1 MMTYWGGVEAGG
13 TKFVCAVG
21 TGPEN
26 LMAKTT
32 FDTGTPEETLSR
44 VIDFF
49 RSQGRQPGELKAV
62 GVGSFG
68 PVDLRKDSPTFGYI
82 TTTPKEDWVNTDFA
96 GAIER
101 GLGVPVNF
109 DTDVNAAAL
118 AEHRWGAARALHT
131 FIYLTVGT
139 GIGGGGMINGRPA
152 HGLLHPEMGHIL
164 IPHDFT
170 EDPFP
175 GVCPYHG
182 DCLEGLAS
190 GPAILKRWGAG
201 GDELAGDHP
210 AWRLQAKYLAL
221 GLVNFICTISPQ
233 RIIMG
238 GGVMH
243 RKQLFPMI
251 REKVLASLGGYIK
264 AGEILDDIE
273 GYIVPPLLGDEAG
286 VLGGIALAMQI
297 SR

>member
-32 FDTGTPEETLSR
+32 FDTGTPEETLLR

-139 GIGGGGMINGRPA
+139 GIGGGV
-152 HGLLHPEMGHIL
+152 HPEMGHIL

>member
-1 MMTYWGGVEAGG
+1 
-13 TKFVCAVG
+13 
-21 TGPEN
+21 
-26 LMAKTT
+26 
-32 FDTGTPEETLSR
+32 
-44 VIDFF
+44 
-49 RSQGRQPGELKAV
+49 
-62 GVGSFG
+62 
-68 PVDLRKDSPTFGYI
+68 
-82 TTTPKEDWVNTDFA
+82 
-96 GAIER
+96 
-101 GLGVPVNF
+101 
-109 DTDVNAAAL
+109 
-118 AEHRWGAARALHT
+118 
-131 FIYLTVGT
+131 
-139 GIGGGGMINGRPA
+139 
-152 HGLLHPEMGHIL
+152 MGHIL

-201 GDELAGDHP
+201 GDELGGDHP
-210 AWRLQAKYLAL
+210 AWGLQAKYLAL

>member
-1 MMTYWGGVEAGG
+1 MTYWGGVEAGG

-32 FDTGTPEETLSR
+32 FDTGTPTETLSR

-49 RSQGRQPGELKAV
+49 RSQPGELKAV

-101 GLGVPVNF
+101 GLRVPVNF

-118 AEHRWGAARALHT
+118 AEHRWGTARALHT

-210 AWRLQAKYLAL
+210 AWSLQAKYLAL